1 MDVDYLLPFSTRQE
15 LRAWL
20 AENSAQKKYCWI
32 AVSMKPAK
40 NTIYYLDA
48 VEECLCYGW
57 IDNTR
62 KKLPDGIL
70 AQRLAPRVPGS
81 KWSELN
87 KERVRRLEKL
97 GLMTEQGRRCLPEM
111 SPTAFVIDEEIMA
124 ALRSDPQ
131 LYANFLE
138 FPELYRRVRIDT
150 IRIKKVQPALFQSRL
165 NKFLEATKM
174 KKMYG
179 NWHDQGRLLD
189 Y

>member
-1 MDVDYLLPFSTRQE
+1 MDVDYLLPFSIRQE

-20 AENSAQKKYCWI
+20 AENSTQKKYCWI

-40 NTIYYLDA
+40 DTIYYLDA

-97 GLMTEQGRRCLPEM
+97 GLMTEQGAVVCRKCHQ
-111 SPTAFVIDEEIMA
+111 
-124 ALRSDPQ
+124 Q
-131 LYANFLE
+131 LL
-138 FPELYRRVRIDT
+138 
-150 IRIKKVQPALFQSRL
+150 SS
-165 NKFLEATKM
+165 M
-174 KKMYG
+174 KK
-179 NWHDQGRLLD
+179 L
-189 Y
+189 